1 MHTPS
6 TDTTRKR
13 VLYVQHYVAATCC
26 LGRVANEISQKNSE
40 DIRVCLRENRRRELR
55 TYLLRSETQLLSLDR
70 PEAMERRK
78 WRSMVVS
85 QESCEGRALGR

>member
-55 TYLLRSETQLLSLDR
+55 TYLLRSETQLLSLDWL
-70 PEAMERRK
+70 EAKDRICG
-78 WRSMVVS
+78 SG
-85 QESCEGRALGR
+85 GR